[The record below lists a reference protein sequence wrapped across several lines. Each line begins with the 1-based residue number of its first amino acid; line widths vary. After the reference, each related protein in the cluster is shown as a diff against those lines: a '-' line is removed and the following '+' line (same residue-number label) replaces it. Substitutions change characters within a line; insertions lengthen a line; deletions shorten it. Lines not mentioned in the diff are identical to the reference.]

1 METPKKEGLP
11 PPPGL
16 IASLAAGFDSTTS
29 HAGVILIPVLLDLF
43 IWLGPHL
50 RIEALLRPL
59 MLVDFQALPPS
70 QDTTQVQ
77 QTMLQFAKDF
87 NLVSIMR
94 TLPVGIPSLLAGT
107 MPLTNPFG
115 SAIWVNF
122 SDSLQFIVWWLALT
136 VAGWIGGGLYYNWV
150 SRVTMPVR
158 NPPSLRNTTHAI
170 TQTIILSLLWM
181 LTALIVGIPVFLL
194 LGTLALISPGIAQF
208 ALLLG
213 LFFFLWALPAIFF
226 SAHGIFAYEQTAI
239 ASMRSSLRMM
249 RFTLPASGLFILGAF
264 IINFGLTELW
274 KLPPT
279 SSWMTLIGISGH
291 AFISSALIAASFV
304 YYRNVNSW
312 LQQVMEKFKTQ
323 ATSARA

>member
-1 METPKKEGLP
+1 METPIKEGLP

-16 IASLAAGFDSTTS
+16 IASLAAGFDTTAS
-29 HAGVILIPVLLDLF
+29 HASVILIPVLLDLF

-50 RIEALLRPL
+50 RIEMILRPL
-59 MLVDFQALPPS
+59 LAAFQALPPS
-70 QDTTQVQ
+70 QEATMTQDI
-77 QTMLQFAKDF
+77 LRQFTQDF
-87 NLVSIMR
+87 NLISIVR

-115 SAIWVNF
+115 NAVWVNF
-122 SDSLQFIVWWLALT
+122 TDTLQFIEWWLALT
-136 VAGWIGGGLYYNWV
+136 LAGWIGGGLYYNWV
-150 SRVTMPVR
+150 SRVTMPVKK
-158 NPPSLRNTTHAI
+158 PSSLRNTTHAI
-170 TQTIILSLLWM
+170 AQTIVLSLLWM
-181 LTALIVGIPVFLL
+181 LTALAVGIPVFML

-226 SAHGIFAYEQTAI
+226 SAHGIFAYEQTAV

-249 RFTLPASGLFILGAF
+249 RFTLPASGLFLLGAF
-264 IINFGLTELW
+264 LISQGLTLLW
-274 KLPPT
+274 EVPPT
-279 SSWMTLIGISGH
+279 SSWMTLIGIVGH
-291 AFISSALIAASFV
+291 AFISSALMAASFV

-312 LQQVMEKFKTQ
+312 LQLVMEKFKTQ